1 MSLAGGQI
9 ILIDFNF
16 NLQNSL
22 KIFDKNSADK
32 IWFEKDKECPP
43 SCQLGLTTQAG
54 IWTQRF
60 QRFFT

>member
-32 IWFEKDKECPP
+32 IWFKKDKGVESAFPH
-43 SCQLGLTTQAG
+43 AN
-54 IWTQRF
+54 
-60 QRFFT
+60 

>member
-22 KIFDKNSADK
+22 KIFDKNSADE
-32 IWFEKDKECPP
+32 IWSKK
-43 SCQLGLTTQAG
+43 G
-54 IWTQRF
+54 QRYKSISLH
-60 QRFFT
+60 TNNEG